1 MVAPPSPHY
10 AIQWCIT
17 KESTSTGTVVKTL
30 TEHQRSTNSRRYRK
44 TKRAEHEQRTRASI
58 VDAAEELHG
67 TIGPARTSVSAVADR
82 AGVTRATVYR
92 HFPDDELLFL
102 ACSGQWLARQRLP
115 DPQAWPT
122 KDRPG
127 EILRVGLHD
136 IYRYYR
142 EGQPM
147 LTRVLRDA
155 DVVPERV
162 RNARIESE
170 RRWQDALLA
179 AVPGRRRTAVR
190 AAVAHACEF
199 GTWRSLVLDH
209 GLTDRAAVDLMV
221 GMVTTA
227 ATPLPSS

>member
-1 MVAPPSPHY
+1 M
-10 AIQWCIT
+10 
-17 KESTSTGTVVKTL
+17 VVKTL
-30 TEHQRSTNSRRYRK
+30 TEQHRSTNSRGYRK
-44 TKRAEHEQRTRASI
+44 TKRAEDEQRTRARI
-58 VDAAEELHG
+58 VDATEELHG

-92 HFPDDELLFL
+92 HFPDDESLFL
-102 ACSGQWLARQRLP
+102 ACSGQWLSRQRLP
-115 DPQAWPT
+115 DPQTWPA
-122 KDRPG
+122 KDTPG
-127 EILRVGLHD
+127 ETLGVGLHD

-142 EGQPM
+142 EGQSM
-147 LTRVLRDA
+147 LIRVLLDA

-170 RRWQDALLA
+170 RRWQEALLA

-190 AAVAHACEF
+190 AAVAHACAF
-199 GTWRSLVLDH
+199 GTWRSLVLDI

-221 GMVTTA
+221 GMVMTA